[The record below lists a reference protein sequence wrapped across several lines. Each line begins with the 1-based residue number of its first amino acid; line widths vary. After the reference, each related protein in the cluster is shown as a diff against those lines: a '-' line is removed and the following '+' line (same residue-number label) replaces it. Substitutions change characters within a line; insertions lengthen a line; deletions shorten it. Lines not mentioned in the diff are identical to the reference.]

1 MPDPGVADAVVD
13 RLRAWRIPRVFGH
26 PQEAVAA
33 VVEALDATGDD
44 PQFVPVRDAEDAAV
58 MAAGHARFTGEPGVC
73 LAAGGVA
80 AAGLLAGLDA
90 ARGAGLPVLAVVTE
104 PVVTEPVVSAS
115 EAARVVHR
123 QLAEVCHRLRYVT
136 EPARA
141 PELVDEALRAATRAR
156 GPVGLVVPHPAPHGA
171 MLVAASGPGIDVRL
185 VLDELSSRLPP
196 NSVVT
201 ADGTGPTAGFAN
213 PAGSPAEVVIGPAGL
228 PGSALPYALAAKMAA
243 PDRPV
248 IALVTD
254 DGMRS
259 HGLSEL
265 ITIARRRPAWPDPRL
280 VVLVHNTRS
289 GHPRCLDPA
298 RPVTDDVPYAGWA
311 RLLGLHGVRV
321 DRPELVGAAWDEALN
336 ADRPCVLEIVT
347 NALTFGSWNR
357 PGFDNIGDS
366 AVPGDGGT
374 ATSPML
380 PDGDGA
386 PAMAGWRSWR
396 EGARSAG

>member
-33 VVEALDATGDD
+33 VVEALDATGGD
-44 PQFVPVRDAEDAAV
+44 PQFVPVRDAADAAV

-73 LAAGGVA
+73 LAAGGAA

-90 ARGAGLPVLAVVTE
+90 ARGAGLPVLAVVAE
-104 PVVTEPVVSAS
+104 PVVAEPVVAGS

-141 PELVDEALRAATRAR
+141 PELVDEALRAATRAP
-156 GPVGLVVPHPAPHGA
+156 GPVGMVVPHSARNGA
-171 MLVAASGPGIDVRL
+171 TRGRGAGIDVRL
-185 VLDELSSRLPP
+185 VLDELSGRLPP

-201 ADGTGPTAGFAN
+201 ADGAGPTVGFAN

-265 ITIARRRPAWPDPRL
+265 VTIARRRPAWPDPRL

-311 RLLGLHGVRV
+311 RLLGLHGMRV

-357 PGFDNIGDS
+357 QGSDNIGDS
-366 AVPGDGGT
+366 AVPGDGDS

-380 PDGDGA
+380 LDGGRA
-386 PAMAGWRSWR
+386 SAMAGWRSWW
-396 EGARSAG
+396 EGARSAD